1 MILDT
6 LKSQLTDS
14 IKARD
19 MKRVGVL
26 RLLISAINNK
36 EIQLRT
42 QSIELEDKHIIK
54 SIQKEI
60 KQRND
65 SIEAYKKGNRQD
77 LVDKEAAELKL
88 LEVILAEFSQDENQ

>member
-6 LKSQLTDS
+6 LKSQLTAS
-14 IKARD
+14 IKSRD
-19 MKRVGVL
+19 MERVGVL

-36 EIQLRT
+36 EIQFRT
-42 QSIELEDKHIIK
+42 QGIEVEDKHVIK

-77 LVDKEAAELKL
+77 LVDKETAELKL
-88 LEVILAEFSQDENQ
+88 LEEILAEFNQNENQ

>member
-6 LKSQLTDS
+6 LKSQLTES

-19 MKRVGVL
+19 TERVGVL

-36 EIQLRT
+36 EIQLRA
-42 QSIELEDKHIIK
+42 QDIDLEDKHVIK
-54 SIQKEI
+54 SIKKEI
-60 KQRND
+60 KQRKD

-77 LVDKEAAELKL
+77 LVDKETGELKL
-88 LEVILAEFSQDENQ
+88 LEEILAEFEQDEDQ

>member
-19 MKRVGVL
+19 MERVGVL

>member
-6 LKSQLTDS
+6 LKSQLTEG

-19 MKRVGVL
+19 MELVGVL

-42 QSIELEDKHIIK
+42 QGIELEDKHVIK

-77 LVDKEAAELKL
+77 LVDKETAELKL
-88 LEVILAEFSQDENQ
+88 LEEILAEFSQDEDQ

>member
-6 LKSQLTDS
+6 LKSQLTEG

-19 MKRVGVL
+19 MERVGVL

-42 QSIELEDKHIIK
+42 QGIELEDKHVIK

-77 LVDKEAAELKL
+77 LVDKETAELKL
-88 LEVILAEFSQDENQ
+88 LEEILAEFSHDEDQ